1 MLAMTCEK
9 SLSLRA
15 LSVYLDFIGSATDEQ
30 WLLYFPF
37 PPKERQTSLRRS
49 VSSHGVSL
57 AIQFL
62 FVSYLLCDMLQ
73 CMYKYTNVM
82 MRKRFLCLGTS
93 LLEVLCCVCRS
104 PFQT

>member
-9 SLSLRA
+9 RA
-15 LSVYLDFIGSATDEQ
+15 LSGYLDFIGSATDEQ
-30 WLLYFPF
+30 WLIYFPF

-49 VSSHGVSL
+49 VSSYGVSL
-57 AIQFL
+57 AIQYFFC
-62 FVSYLLCDMLQ
+62 FVFTMRYATVYVQIYKCDDAEAI
-73 CMYKYTNVM
+73 
-82 MRKRFLCLGTS
+82 LCLGTS